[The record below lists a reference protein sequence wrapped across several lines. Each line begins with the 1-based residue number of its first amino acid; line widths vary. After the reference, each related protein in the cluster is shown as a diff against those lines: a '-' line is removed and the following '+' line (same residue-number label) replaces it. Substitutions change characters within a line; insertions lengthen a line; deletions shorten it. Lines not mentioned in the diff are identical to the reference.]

1 MPSTVTALRRYP
13 VKAMGGE
20 DLSTVD
26 LDARGIVGDR
36 WFAVTDGDG
45 RLASGK
51 DTRRFRR
58 RDAVFDY
65 AARTVDGR
73 VRIRT
78 VEPGGPEWAVDD
90 PALAAELSATI
101 GVPVTVQPERE
112 TPHQDAAGLSLV
124 GSATLR
130 WCAERFDDVGDP
142 RRLRANIV
150 VSTDDPFVE
159 ESWVGQQVDIGSAT
173 IDVTERVVRCRTID
187 LAQDGVV
194 PRGRWLAGL
203 ATDRDV
209 RVAVYAE
216 VVSPGRIRTGDVL
229 TVRST

>member
-20 DLSTVD
+20 ELSTVD

-73 VRIRT
+73 VRIGT

-159 ESWVGQQVDIGSAT
+159 ESWVGQQVDIGTAT
-173 IDVTERVVRCRTID
+173 IVVTERVVRCRTID
-187 LAQDGVV
+187 VAQDGVV

-216 VVSPGRIRTGDVL
+216 VVSPGRIRTGDAL

>member
-20 DLSTVD
+20 ELSTVD

-90 PALAAELSATI
+90 LALAAELSATI

-216 VVSPGRIRTGDVL
+216 VVSPGRIRTGDAL
-229 TVRST
+229 TVRSK

>member
-20 DLSTVD
+20 ELSTVD

-73 VRIRT
+73 VRIGT

-216 VVSPGRIRTGDVL
+216 VVSPGRIRTGDAL
-229 TVRST
+229 TVRSK

>member
-20 DLSTVD
+20 ELSTVD

-216 VVSPGRIRTGDVL
+216 VVSPGRIRTGDAL

>member
-13 VKAMGGE
+13 VKAMCGE
-20 DLSTVD
+20 ELSTVD

-73 VRIRT
+73 VRIGT

-216 VVSPGRIRTGDVL
+216 VVSPGRIRTGDAL
-229 TVRST
+229 TVRSK

>member
-20 DLSTVD
+20 ELSTVD

-73 VRIRT
+73 VRIGT

-150 VSTDDPFVE
+150 VSTDDPFIE
-159 ESWVGQQVDIGSAT
+159 ESWVGQQVDIGTAT
-173 IDVTERVVRCRTID
+173 IVVTERVVRCRTID
-187 LAQDGVV
+187 VAQDGVV
-194 PRGRWLAGL
+194 PR
-203 ATDRDV
+203 
-209 RVAVYAE
+209 
-216 VVSPGRIRTGDVL
+216 
-229 TVRST
+229 

>member
-20 DLSTVD
+20 ELSTVD

-73 VRIRT
+73 VRIGT

>member
-20 DLSTVD
+20 ELSTVD

-36 WFAVTDGDG
+36 WFAVTDDDG

-58 RDAVFDY
+58 RDAVFGY
-65 AARTVDGR
+65 AARTVDDR
-73 VRIRT
+73 VRVRA
-78 VEPGGPEWAVDD
+78 VEPGGPEWDIDD
-90 PALAAELSATI
+90 PALAAELSAAT
-101 GVPVTVQPERE
+101 GVPVTVRPEGAVA
-112 TPHQDAAGLSLV
+112 HQDGAGLSLV
-124 GSATLR
+124 GTATLR

-150 VSTDDPFVE
+150 VSTDVPFVE
-159 ESWVGQQVDIGSAT
+159 ESWVGQHVDVGSAT
-173 IDVTERVVRCRTID
+173 IVVTERVVRCRTID

-194 PRGRWLAGL
+194 PQGRWLAGL
-203 ATDRDV
+203 VAERDV

-216 VVSPGRIRTGDVL
+216 VMSPGRIRAGDVL
-229 TVRST
+229 AVRPR

>member
-1 MPSTVTALRRYP
+1 VPSTVTALRRYP

-20 DLSTVD
+20 ELSTVD

-73 VRIRT
+73 VRIGT

-159 ESWVGQQVDIGSAT
+159 ESWVGQQVDIGTAT
-173 IDVTERVVRCRTID
+173 IVVTERVVRCRTID
-187 LAQDGVV
+187 VAQDGVV

-203 ATDRDV
+203 AADRDV

-216 VVSPGRIRTGDVL
+216 VVSPGRIRTGDAL